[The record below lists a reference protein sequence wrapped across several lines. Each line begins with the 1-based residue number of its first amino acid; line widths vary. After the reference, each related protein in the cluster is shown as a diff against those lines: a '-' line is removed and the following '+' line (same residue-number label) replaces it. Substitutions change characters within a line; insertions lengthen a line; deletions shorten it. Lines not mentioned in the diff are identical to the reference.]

1 MVGFLQN
8 SAMKIH
14 ICKSLQ
20 NKISLSRILP
30 EHIKILSFF
39 KKKQELLWNQMLRLK
54 RQDFH

>member
-20 NKISLSRILP
+20 NKISLSRILL
-30 EHIKILSFF
+30 EQIKILSFF
-39 KKKQELLWNQMLRLK
+39 K
-54 RQDFH
+54 